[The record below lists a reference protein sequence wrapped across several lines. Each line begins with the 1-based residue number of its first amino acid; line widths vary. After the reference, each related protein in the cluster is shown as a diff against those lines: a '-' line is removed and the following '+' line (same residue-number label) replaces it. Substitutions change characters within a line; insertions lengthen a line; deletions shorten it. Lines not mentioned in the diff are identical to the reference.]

1 MVQKNSSLQEYQ
13 LYLKSYFFMLLFS
26 LGLVSIFNIVIDPY
40 QYFFTQKIIG
50 LNATKPE
57 YEKHIMLSKA
67 AEAKQIKAKTILLGS
82 SRVMSSLDSSHAV
95 FKDSKTV
102 YNLGLPGTNM
112 YQSLQYFKHALHFQ
126 KGIEQVVIGID
137 FFMFNEYLENLDSY
151 DETRLKKK
159 LVIRDLINTSLSM
172 DALQA
177 SLTTINANIKN
188 NEVPDKE
195 STNQKF
201 QRWLTNFLNFEGFYK
216 TYSLSQKQLDS
227 LRMVINLC
235 QQHNINYYIYISPTH
250 ATQYE
255 AIDRAG
261 LWLTFEQWKREVVS
275 ITPIWDFS
283 GYNSVTTELISE
295 SMVNYIDN
303 SHYSKYT
310 GELVLN
316 KMFNYEADVIP
327 QDFGILLNSN
337 NLETH
342 LDKIKLDRQK
352 WRKSNFKEVE
362 LVKKVKARVEQANK
376 EAISQ

>member
-1 MVQKNSSLQEYQ
+1 MVKKNSSLQEYQ
-13 LYLKSYFFMLLFS
+13 LYLKLYFFMLLFS
-26 LGLVSIFNIVIDPY
+26 LSLVSIFNIIIDPY
-40 QYFFTQKIIG
+40 QYFLTQKIVG

-82 SRVMSSLDSSHAV
+82 SRIMSGLDSSHAV

-126 KGIEQVVIGID
+126 KDIEQVIIGID

-159 LVIRDLINTSLSM
+159 LVIRDLINTSLSLN
-172 DALQA
+172 ALQA
-177 SLTTINANIKN
+177 SLTTINANLQN
-188 NEVPDKE
+188 NEVQAKE

-201 QRWLTNFLNFEGFYK
+201 KRWLTNFLNFEGFYK

-227 LRMVINLC
+227 LKTVINLC
-235 QQHNINYYIYISPTH
+235 QKHNIKYYIFISPTH

-261 LWLTFEQWKREVVS
+261 LWSTFEQWKREVVN

-283 GYNSVTTELISE
+283 GYNSVTTEAISE
-295 SMVNYIDN
+295 SMTNYIDN

-316 KMFNYEADVIP
+316 KMFNYEADAIP
-327 QDFGILLNSN
+327 QDFGILLNLN
-337 NLETH
+337 NLESH
-342 LDKIKLDRQK
+342 LYEIKLDREK
-352 WRKSNFKEVE
+352 WRKSNFQEVE
-362 LVKKVKARVEQANK
+362 LVKKVKARVE
-376 EAISQ
+376 